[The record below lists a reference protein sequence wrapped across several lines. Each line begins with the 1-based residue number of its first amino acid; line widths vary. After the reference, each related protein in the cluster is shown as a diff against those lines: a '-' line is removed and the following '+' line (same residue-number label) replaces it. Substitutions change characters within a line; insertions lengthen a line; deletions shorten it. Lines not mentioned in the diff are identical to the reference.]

1 MKFAKVIFFIFL
13 AGFIILAFFIF
24 KNKIYPTS
32 ENVTVNKNLTDN
44 NTTSEKDI
52 TPTNMNGVRPDVVK
66 IGDSFYVNFLETKP
80 KRSLGMIRVDANLS
94 AQYLG
99 EIYFGSNGS
108 NVTDARMATSDNENF
123 WYPFETVT
131 FNPDKNYLNLA
142 RYNVLD
148 QGVQIIDH
156 KDKVAEGIVVNPAT
170 GKISPAGSEQ
180 TDDPLPS
187 YYDGKYYV
195 MTRTFQSPIYK
206 VRVFD
211 SSLNMIDN
219 YSLDLSSVI
228 GQNAVSVNSLVKIE
242 DDLYIITGVF
252 NKLPPGDP
260 GAISKIIA
268 IPFQNDLKKAK
279 GAKIDLTDGEKYA
292 SYVSSAK
299 YKDGKL
305 YVLHNNYIGKAADT
319 IHEGVLEIYDVKN
332 NFALVKTIPINGGKM
347 IDNHMTMEFMGDKLY
362 VFYNTPEEKLKV
374 KTFDISEIS
383 R

>member
-1 MKFAKVIFFIFL
+1 M
-13 AGFIILAFFIF
+13 AFFIF